1 MFCIFLLEI
10 FAKSKK
16 KSSKFHFLCF
26 LKIICPARQNLKRI
40 FYFKFTRGWSRPT
53 SKKAPAVS
61 SRLRVEGDQGQE
73 PQAFNT
79 TPNST
84 AIMHIPYTRLNTLKY
99 HSRWINLKIKIIKY
113 TYKILALVKE
123 RKHKKNNTTT
133 NA

>member
-1 MFCIFLLEI
+1 LEDARHWI
-10 FAKSKK
+10 GLFAVKS
-16 KSSKFHFLCF
+16 LYC
-26 LKIICPARQNLKRI
+26 
-40 FYFKFTRGWSRPT
+40 TRGWSRPT

-99 HSRWINLKIKIIKY
+99 YSIS
-113 TYKILALVKE
+113 V
-123 RKHKKNNTTT
+123 
-133 NA
+133 